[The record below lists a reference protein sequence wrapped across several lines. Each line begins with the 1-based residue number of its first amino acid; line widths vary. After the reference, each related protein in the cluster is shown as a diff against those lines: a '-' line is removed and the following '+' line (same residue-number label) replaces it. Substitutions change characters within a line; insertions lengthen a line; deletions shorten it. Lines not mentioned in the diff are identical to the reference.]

1 MHAEI
6 CMAVS
11 NNGTCEFR
19 FKMELQ
25 IAWLS
30 YCLVECRWS
39 KLDKEV
45 SRLAAREGTLHA
57 ATAERSNF
65 TGQ

>member
-30 YCLVECRWS
+30 YCRWS

-57 ATAERSNF
+57 ATVERSNF